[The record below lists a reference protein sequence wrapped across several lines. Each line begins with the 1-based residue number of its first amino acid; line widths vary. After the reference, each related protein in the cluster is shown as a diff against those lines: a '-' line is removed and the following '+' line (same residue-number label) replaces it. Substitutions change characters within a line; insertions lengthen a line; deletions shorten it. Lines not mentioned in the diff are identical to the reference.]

1 MYKKLASPLVI
12 VFITLL
18 LDKLGENIIFPLLPY
33 ILNSYNPDGVTLGL
47 IAATSQAVAVITG
60 PIVGS
65 LSDSVGRRP
74 VIIICIALNF
84 VSLLMFGW
92 AGSITIIFTS
102 RALGGLGSS
111 TIGTL
116 QAYITDIS
124 TPETRSRN
132 LGMSGAAFGLGAI
145 AGPALGGGLVGF
157 GATVPIFAA
166 AALTGI
172 NLLIGFLFLR
182 ETIDINNKKR
192 FDLKSINIFRSIGG
206 ILSKPE
212 LRSVS
217 LSFALFNFSFAAFT
231 SMLVLALKDLYGW
244 SAGQTSG
251 IFIIVGIVVTYTQV
265 AVVGKLVN
273 RWGENIVNK
282 NGYLFVSFGIILL
295 PLAGLSTQLTAS
307 FVVISSILLAFG
319 ASLVLPTARSLVSG
333 LVSSK
338 EQGVQ
343 LASLA
348 SLAGIAG
355 SVGPIAGGWLYD
367 ITPNA
372 SFIAE
377 AIACLIGWSL
387 LNKNYRQTNIN
398 QHADA

>member
-1 MYKKLASPLVI
+1 MYKKLANPLVI

-47 IAATSQAVAVITG
+47 LAATSQAVAVVAG

-74 VIIICIALNF
+74 VIVICIALNF
-84 VSLLMFGW
+84 ISLLMFGW
-92 AGSITIIFTS
+92 AGSISIIFTS
-102 RALGGLGSS
+102 RAIGGLGSS

-132 LGMSGAAFGLGAI
+132 LGISGAAFGLGAI

-166 AALTGI
+166 AGLTGI
-172 NLLIGFLFLR
+172 NLLIGYIFLK
-182 ETIDINNKKR
+182 ETIDKENKKK

-206 ILSKPE
+206 ILSKSE
-212 LRSVS
+212 LRAVS
-217 LSFALFNFSFAAFT
+217 LSFAFFNFSFAAFT

-251 IFIIVGIVVTYTQV
+251 IFIIVGVVVTYTQV

-273 RWGENIVNK
+273 RWGEKLVNK

-295 PLAGLSTQLTAS
+295 PIASISSQLTATII
-307 FVVISSILLAFG
+307 VISSISLAIG

-348 SLAGIAG
+348 SLAGVASSI
-355 SVGPIAGGWLYD
+355 GPIAGGWLYD

-377 AIACLIGWSL
+377 AVACLIGWSL
-387 LNKNYRQTNIN
+387 LHNNQKTQDKLIN
-398 QHADA
+398 D